1 MGGEAGGR
9 VPSPPCF
16 WVLKPLAADS
26 ILDRLVHAAHRLELR
41 GDSLRK
47 NPPKA
52 PELGKS

>member
-1 MGGEAGGR
+1 
-9 VPSPPCF
+9 
-16 WVLKPLAADS
+16 
-26 ILDRLVHAAHRLELR
+26 LDRLVHAAHRLELR